1 MQQFSNKSGLEITA
15 LVLEMDL
22 LFLEKCFGYG
32 FNSLENFYV
41 VRELSSFFSKGEAPI
56 ELVEIKFIFSTEHEL
71 LEVIRS
77 STFVG
82 QLIL

>member
-15 LVLEMDL
+15 LVLKMDL
-22 LFLEKCFGYG
+22 LFLEKCFGG

-56 ELVEIKFIFSTEHEL
+56 ELVEIKFIFSTDHEL